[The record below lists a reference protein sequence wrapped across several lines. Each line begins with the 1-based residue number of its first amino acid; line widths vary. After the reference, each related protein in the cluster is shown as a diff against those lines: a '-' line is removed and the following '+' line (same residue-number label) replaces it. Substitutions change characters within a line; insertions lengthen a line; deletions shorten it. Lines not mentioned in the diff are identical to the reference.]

1 MFPKMTIKGAV
12 IMEKQEKVLKVKN
25 LREEYRHPKSVYE
38 LIQMEIEIQIMQKKI
53 IEGEKLPSIT
63 DMEVKYNAAR
73 STISKIFKIMVKEK
87 IVNYDTGRGYFVC
100 SGAKE
105 RLYEKH
111 KKYLEEELEKCL
123 AIADGLGIDLEDY
136 LQARNK

>member
-63 DMEVKYNAAR
+63 DMEVKYNVAR
-73 STISKIFKIMVKEK
+73 STISKIFKI
-87 IVNYDTGRGYFVC
+87 
-100 SGAKE
+100 
-105 RLYEKH
+105 
-111 KKYLEEELEKCL
+111 
-123 AIADGLGIDLEDY
+123 
-136 LQARNK
+136 RN